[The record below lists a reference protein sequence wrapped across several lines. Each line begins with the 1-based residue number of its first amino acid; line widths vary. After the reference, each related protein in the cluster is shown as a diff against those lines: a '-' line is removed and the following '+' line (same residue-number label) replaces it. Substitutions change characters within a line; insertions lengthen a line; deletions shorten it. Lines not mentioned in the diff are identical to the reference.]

1 MYQKLRRYVSM
12 PGLLS
17 TVGKVFDT
25 VPDPINNRG
34 FTLRDCLMSGLAV
47 YHVKSPSLLDFDQK
61 TRGKDAD
68 PTVVYNLKTLF
79 GVKKAPSDTCL
90 RERLDPVDPSHFR
103 DAFKAVFTNFQRSKG
118 LEHFTVLGD
127 HYLMALDGTGYYSSN
142 KVCCSSCCVKTYRNG
157 TKSYYH
163 QMMAGALV
171 HPKIKTVI
179 PFAPE
184 MITRKDGEAKNDCER
199 NAAKRFITAFREDH
213 PHLKT
218 IVVEDGLASNAP
230 HIRHLQKHD
239 LRFILGAREGDHKAL
254 YNWVDTHPD
263 TQALSRRERTSKGVI
278 THQFR
283 WLNNVPLNDSNSN
296 LEVNVLFYSETKP
309 IGKKQ
314 DNEVKTTK
322 WGWVSDLP
330 LNETTVMP
338 MMRAARS
345 RWRIENEN
353 FKVLKSEAGNGYR
366 LEHSYGHGKYNLA
379 SVMANLCLLDFLVEQ
394 VVAQCCGL
402 FQQAL
407 KKKKR
412 KKYLWEAMRMLF
424 TLVKINSWETYY
436 RLLIEPRQMI
446 EGEMLLRDP

>member
-17 TVGKVFDT
+17 TVRKVFDT

-34 FTLRDCLMSGLAV
+34 FTLTDCLMSGLAV
-47 YHVKSPSLLDFDQK
+47 YHVKSPSLLDFDKK
-61 TRGKDAD
+61 TRGQNAN
-68 PTVVYNLKTLF
+68 PTVVHNLKSLF

-103 DAFKAVFTNFQRSKG
+103 EAFKAVFTNFQRGKG
-118 LEHFTVLGD
+118 LEHFTVLGG
-127 HYLMALDGTGYYSSN
+127 HYLMAVDGTGYYSSN
-142 KVCCSSCCVKTYRNG
+142 KVCCSSCCVKNYRNG

-179 PFAPE
+179 PLAPE
-184 MITRKDGEAKNDCER
+184 MITRKDGEKKNDCER

-263 TQALSRRERTSKGVI
+263 TQALSRRERTNKGVI

-283 WLNNVPLNDSNSN
+283 WLNNVPLNDSNFD
-296 LEVNVLFYSETKP
+296 LKVNVLFYSETKP

-314 DNEVKTTK
+314 DKEVKTTK

-353 FKVLKSEAGNGYR
+353 MKILKSEAGNGYR
-366 LEHSYGHGKYNLA
+366 LEHSYGHGKANLA

-394 VVAQCCGL
+394 VVAHCCGL

-407 KKKKR
+407 KKQKR

-446 EGEMLLRDP
+446 EGELLLGDP